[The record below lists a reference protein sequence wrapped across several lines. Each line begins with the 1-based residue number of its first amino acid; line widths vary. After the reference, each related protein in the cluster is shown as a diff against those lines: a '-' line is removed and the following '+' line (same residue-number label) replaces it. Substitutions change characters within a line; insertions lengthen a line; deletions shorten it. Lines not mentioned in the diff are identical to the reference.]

1 MEAAE
6 PGLELVVGTEADELD
21 VLERARPPAD
31 ARARRNASGPWLASG
46 KRFFLRHDQRNRGPD
61 NVWSYTKKLVSDD
74 GVKEWLCIWCKKK
87 FRNFNST
94 KAMYHQAAATGHEVA
109 PCLGSSNGTQPS
121 WFTASLRAMITRKKA
136 VNKNNVQVSPFCVA
150 A

>member
-1 MEAAE
+1 MSNTVPSSADWNEHPEE
-6 PGLELVVGTEADELD
+6 PVGFD
-21 VLERARPPAD
+21 
-31 ARARRNASGPWLASG
+31 
-46 KRFFLRHDQRNRGPD
+46 PD

-121 WFTASLRAMITRKKA
+121 WFTASLRAAITRKKA
-136 VNKNNVQVSPFCVA
+136 VNKNKVQVSKTTGLL
-150 A
+150 

>member
-1 MEAAE
+1 MSNTVPSSADWNEHPEE
-6 PGLELVVGTEADELD
+6 PVGFD
-21 VLERARPPAD
+21 
-31 ARARRNASGPWLASG
+31 
-46 KRFFLRHDQRNRGPD
+46 PD

-94 KAMYHQAAATGHEVA
+94 KAMYHQAAATGHEVV

-121 WFTASLRAMITRKKA
+121 WFTASLRAAITRKKA
-136 VNKNNVQVSPFCVA
+136 VNKNKVQVSPFCVA